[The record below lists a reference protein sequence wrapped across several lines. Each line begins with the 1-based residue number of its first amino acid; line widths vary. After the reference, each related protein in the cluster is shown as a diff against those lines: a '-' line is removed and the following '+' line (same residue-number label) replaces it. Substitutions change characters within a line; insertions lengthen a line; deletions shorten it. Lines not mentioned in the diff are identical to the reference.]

1 MEGNYLKLTNG
12 VEQAICILVLLA
24 TQENNKP
31 LASDVIS
38 EKLEVSPSYMKKIIR
53 KLVVGNIVNSVSG
66 TNGGVSL
73 AKELEDINLLKVIE
87 AMEGPISMFPNTG
100 LIQKAFQGGIYTEK
114 GETLIKNLF
123 GQADVLLKEYF
134 SNITAADMIENN
146 FGTTNAPKL
155 DWNNVSLSEYL
166 KSKQGDEN

>member
-1 MEGNYLKLTNG
+1 MKLTNG

-38 EKLEVSPSYMKKIIR
+38 EKLEVSPSYMKKIMR
-53 KLVVGNIVNSVSG
+53 KLVVGNIVSSVSG

-73 AKELEDINLLKVIE
+73 AKELNDISLLDVIE

-100 LIQKAFQGGIYTEK
+100 LIQKAFKGGIYTDI
-114 GETLIKNLF
+114 GESLIQNLF
-123 GQADVLLKEYF
+123 GQADALLKDYF
-134 SNITAADMIENN
+134 SKITAADMIKEN
-146 FGTTNAPKL
+146 FGNINAPKL
-155 DWNNVSLSEYL
+155 DWNNVTLSEFL
-166 KSKQGDEN
+166 KNKQGDEN